1 MQRPPLYFSCFQY
14 FFPRSRHRE
23 WKQRR
28 GKRRLRKKK
37 ITRSQQHHQWQPKRR
52 KQKSFPLPFPPA
64 RNPFIIGVTTRVDPM
79 KSATPCSDTTSQKK
93 NNNKC
98 RGNNLVVRN
107 ITPRSLSSSVFSP
120 PNQVTH
126 SGYAELLKTK
136 KKDSESFFF
145 PSVGLCDIYTY
156 GEIKTFHS
164 RSWCS
169 KKPQSLSL
177 SFFFLFV
184 IFKLVAMF
192 SPTFSLSHQLPSLKR
207 LGQLSTH
214 ESFFGGEREWKQLD
228 KFTLVLH
235 KERKRYDLAHIGLG
249 RVARVF

>member
-1 MQRPPLYFSCFQY
+1 
-14 FFPRSRHRE
+14 
-23 WKQRR
+23 
-28 GKRRLRKKK
+28 
-37 ITRSQQHHQWQPKRR
+37 
-52 KQKSFPLPFPPA
+52 
-64 RNPFIIGVTTRVDPM
+64 M

-107 ITPRSLSSSVFSP
+107 ITPRSLSSSVVSP

-145 PSVGLCDIYTY
+145 HQWGYAIYTH
-156 GEIKTFHS
+156 TARS
-164 RSWCS
+164 RHFIPGRDARKSP
-169 KKPQSLSL
+169 KVSLSL
-177 SFFFLFV
+177 FFLFV

-214 ESFFGGEREWKQLD
+214 ESFFGGERE
-228 KFTLVLH
+228 
-235 KERKRYDLAHIGLG
+235 
-249 RVARVF
+249 

>member
-1 MQRPPLYFSCFQY
+1 MQRPPLYYFFFQY

-107 ITPRSLSSSVFSP
+107 ITPRSLSSSVVSP

-126 SGYAELLKTK
+126 SGYAELFKMK
-136 KKDSESFFF
+136 KKDSESFF
-145 PSVGLCDIYTY
+145 SISGVMRYIHIRRDQDISFQVVML
-156 GEIKTFHS
+156 EKAP
-164 RSWCS
+164 
-169 KKPQSLSL
+169 KSL
-177 SFFFLFV
+177 SFFVRDFQTCRNV
-184 IFKLVAMF
+184 F
-192 SPTFSLSHQLPSLKR
+192 S
-207 LGQLSTH
+207 
-214 ESFFGGEREWKQLD
+214 D
-228 KFTLVLH
+228 VFTLSSAA
-235 KERKRYDLAHIGLG
+235 KS
-249 RVARVF
+249 